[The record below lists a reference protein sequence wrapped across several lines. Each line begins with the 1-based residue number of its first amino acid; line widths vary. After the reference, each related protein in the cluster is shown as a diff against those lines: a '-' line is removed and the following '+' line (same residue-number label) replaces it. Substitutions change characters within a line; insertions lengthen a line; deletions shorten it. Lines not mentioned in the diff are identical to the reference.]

1 MKLSDNDLMIL
12 EQLTYLNSDVIER
25 ALSYSECSQFDIKKY
40 KGKTIKE
47 ILSVF
52 TQEGLQNLENE
63 TSAIGMGGA
72 TGIEWASIIR
82 YIQSSDMRN
91 LVLSDIMQKN
101 SSTLALCFTEGKEDN
116 NAIVAFKGTSGK
128 QEWIDNV
135 EGLNMEDTECQ
146 KEALEYIECLPY
158 DDITVVGHSKGGNKA
173 MYVAVTSDKVTHCV
187 SMDGQGFSQEFIDKY
202 WAEINAKG
210 GIITNYSVSTD
221 YVHILLFPVP
231 NSEQVYCKGY
241 DGGEGINDLTQ
252 HHSPNSFFLTDKS
265 GKLIFDAD
273 GNVQIVR
280 TNEDESVAMLHEFTT
295 FVMNNGTVED
305 KAEIVSYLSG
315 LLSLTF
321 GSEAGTDKI
330 KEYALDDIEA
340 LTTILAYLVKYMDEY
355 DLDADDID
363 KLLEMLGLN
372 SLNFVA
378 GWVINYIKGQL
389 TDNGEDKFTKKV
401 LPWLKKHFFDDIDID
416 VAMVWE
422 KTDSKVRNISV
433 TRGVENYRAKAGEI
447 HDYSMN
453 VYNTLM
459 SVINKINSL
468 SFEGVSNW
476 NRYAQFEWFSKM
488 LISLAVKGITTYSDN
503 LIKMNNDNKRQIE
516 RLFEEI
522 DKRDMVNANKIKREN
537 ILLKTINNNLLSLR
551 V

>member
-1 MKLSDNDLMIL
+1 MVLSDNDLMIL
-12 EQLTYLNSDVIER
+12 EQLTYLNNDVAKVAKLERQFIIED
-25 ALSYSECSQFDIKKY
+25 CKN
-40 KGKTIKE
+40 KTIKE

-82 YIQSSDMRN
+82 YIQSSDMCN
-91 LVLSDIMQKN
+91 LVLSDIMQNNN
-101 SSTLALCFTEGKEDN
+101 SSTLALCFTEGKKDN

-187 SMDGQGFSQEFIDKY
+187 SMDGQGFSREFIDKY

-241 DGGEGINDLTQ
+241 DGGEGIDDPAQ
-252 HHSPNSFFLTDKS
+252 HHSPNSFFLTDK
-265 GKLIFDAD
+265 GGNLIFDID

-280 TNEDESVAMLHEFTT
+280 TNEDESAVMLHEFTT
-295 FVMNNGTVED
+295 FVMNNGTVDD

-321 GSEAGTDKI
+321 GSEAGTDEII
-330 KEYALDDIEA
+330 KYALDDIEA
-340 LTTILAYLVKYMDEY
+340 LTTVLAYLVKYMDEY
-355 DLDADDID
+355 DFDADDID

-372 SLNFVA
+372 SLNFLT
-378 GWVINYIKGQL
+378 GWGINYIKGQL
-389 TDNGEDKFTKKV
+389 TDNGEDIFTKKI
-401 LPWLKKHFFDDIDID
+401 LSWAKEHFINDIGID
-416 VAMVWE
+416 VSVVWE
-422 KTDSKVRNISV
+422 KTDSKVRNIVV
-433 TRGVENYRAKAGEI
+433 TGGVENYRAKAGEI

-476 NRYAQFEWFSKM
+476 NRYAQFDWFSKM

-522 DKRDMVNANKIKREN
+522 DKRDTVNANKIKREN
-537 ILLKTINNNLLSLR
+537 KFLKTINNNLLSIGF
-551 V
+551 